1 MILGDILRVAPP
13 GTVIPK
19 PEAKADFLVKGV
31 GMRRGERAII
41 YTIPN
46 QMDPDRPYEK
56 GITVSE
62 LERARHELLSS
73 RKLTR
78 QWFVENLPECNKEG
92 SCNFTTIGGLF
103 ILLEEAVYQ
112 KRGVYVC
119 VRPRY

>member
-1 MILGDILRVAPP
+1 MILWDISRVAPP

-56 GITVSE
+56 GVTVSE
-62 LERARHELLSS
+62 LERARRELLSS

-103 ILLEEAVYQ
+103 VLLGEAVYQ